1 MGKGDSRHGF
11 VPPEDVNP
19 NEDIEQMPTPADPN
33 KQDYERRMEVNA
45 RSLCM
50 LCQDMPLFM
59 TKAEKEYVNDISER
73 SAENIENIKDY
84 FNRIRDLLAR
94 IINDLNGNEYGSS
107 LNIRPR
113 IFAVSMETSKYI
125 RSSLVAIEKGLSRI
139 NLSTFSEL
147 PFGHSLYGVDEEF
160 DVLRKIFR

>member
-1 MGKGDSRHGF
+1 MGKGDSRRGF
-11 VPPEDVNP
+11 APPEYVNP

-33 KQDYERRMEVNA
+33 KKDYEHRMEVNA
-45 RSLCM
+45 RSLYM
-50 LCQDMPLFM
+50 LCQDVPLFM
-59 TKAEKEYVNDISER
+59 AKAEKEYIDDISER

-113 IFAVSMETSKYI
+113 ITAVSMETSKYI
-125 RSSLVAIEKGLSRI
+125 RSSLVAIEKALNSI

-147 PFGHSLYGVDEEF
+147 PFGHSLYGVEEEAEI
-160 DVLRKIFR
+160 LRKIFS